1 MKVNWD
7 EEVCTH
13 SANCVKS
20 LPQVF
25 KVEGGKFV
33 IDPSAGVR
41 GRSPGSRCQMSVRG
55 TDRSGRLNR
64 ERALT

>member
-1 MKVNWD
+1 MKVNWMRKF
-7 EEVCTH
+7 VP

-25 KVEGGKFV
+25 KVEDGKFV
-33 IDPSAGVR
+33 IDPSAAPEDEVR
-41 GRSPGSRCQMSVRG
+41 AVRCQMSVRG